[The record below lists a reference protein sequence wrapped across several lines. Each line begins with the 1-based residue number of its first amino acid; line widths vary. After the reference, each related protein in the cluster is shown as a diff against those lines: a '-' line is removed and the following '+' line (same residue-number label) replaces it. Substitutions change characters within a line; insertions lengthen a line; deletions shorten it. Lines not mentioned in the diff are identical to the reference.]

1 MASRLISLV
10 AVFVI
15 FLVAAGTNASKNSGI
30 FTNGIEKLKEDF
42 GIFTNGIQDHG
53 IFTDGI
59 ELPNQNFGIVTD
71 GIIHTHKPP
80 GIQGICNGVTPCPS
94 SAASATSTSDSSTP
108 IPGITATRTSIITIT
123 TSTKTSSQAATTS
136 VESITIAAN
145 PGCSTTTTCI
155 TPEQQ
160 ANPTPGMCDTIIDC
174 GTSAYT
180 PTSKICSTTTSC
192 TNAEQS
198 PTPGM
203 CDTIINCGPSP
214 NPTGIFTSTRSSCS
228 TITTCINSGQL
239 ASTGTTSGM
248 CDTIVNCNTGT
259 AEFPPLCSRTHGFN
273 HDLTENPKPPELA
286 SSSTSEK
293 PKPSD
298 NPVEPNPS
306 VISSSETPKESSSKP
321 QESPK
326 HNPPVNP
333 AEPPKPKP
341 QSYKLKIDVQPD
353 NFYEHFDFR
362 NPKDPSSSFTRYL
375 SFPEAVSKKLYQV
388 TETIT
393 QTGDRVKRLYIGVDH
408 ENKIEGKQRSDKD
421 DPNYGRP
428 SVRVESKKTFDHGLF
443 VLDVDHAPWG
453 CGVWPAFWTFGI
465 PSPNYGEIDILE
477 GINLQKHNSII
488 LHTLVNDKLNPS
500 CSYLPSTNTTASEQT
515 GIEVS
520 KGSDCSSTST
530 TYALHVT
537 NRRGGT
543 YGGPNF
549 RGAVFA
555 MEWKEKEEVQIWGF

>member
-160 ANPTPGMCDTIIDC
+160 ANPTPALVRLRGCAILLST
-174 GTSAYT
+174 AT
-180 PTSKICSTTTSC
+180 PALQNSPPFAPAHTASTTTS
-192 TNAEQS
+192 
-198 PTPGM
+198 
-203 CDTIINCGPSP
+203 PSILP
-214 NPTGIFTSTRSSCS
+214 VVSVTVTKPVTDGIVVPSAASS
-228 TITTCINSGQL
+228 TISKPT
-239 ASTGTTSGM
+239 
-248 CDTIVNCNTGT
+248 
-259 AEFPPLCSRTHGFN
+259 FR
-273 HDLTENPKPPELA
+273 NPKPPELA